1 MKTHEEKPDG
11 REAYLLYGG
20 SHCASAPAG
29 GFPRSPAYDSG
40 GLVSNALLFPLY
52 MSEDCPLY
60 ARRTYRVR
68 ASHTMV
74 LTVHHLAN
82 SRSQRILWLL
92 VSAQEA
98 RSERD

>member
-11 REAYLLYGG
+11 GEAYLLYGG

-60 ARRTYRVR
+60 VRRNSPRTRTTYYGPHRPPLGQF
-68 ASHTMV
+68 AFSTHS
-74 LTVHHLAN
+74 LA
-82 SRSQRILWLL
+82 
-92 VSAQEA
+92 ACEC
-98 RSERD
+98 